1 MEKQT
6 SRTRLKVLT
15 HSFSDSLLNLL
26 PSESEEDK
34 KSYRKELFSPR
45 GIVLN
50 ALFSVV
56 IVPAGALL
64 IVALLGLV
72 PGIAHALGTLIVN
85 PVVEKF
91 LNAGLSYWMLVAIV
105 VGFVVKKIWVPAPTH
120 LLIRPEGLMSFSSQQ
135 VLSSISQQEEF
146 LGVLKSRRITVTEV
160 LMGSM
165 SGYLQKIRWNDV
177 TQVSLEQSLRNKGT
191 HLICFNT
198 QNGKKVKLRIGDVLG
213 QEAKSRLLHAINEYA
228 PQAQCDQE
236 VYDLLESKAE
246 GDYTDIWFSA
256 LSAPPSR
263 ERVSPLTDGVS
274 INEKRYKVISQMG
287 SGGQGTTYIA
297 VDSQSPT
304 KETIVLKEY
313 ILPIYV
319 SRRAKKEAIENLEHE
334 VRLLQK
340 LTSPHVVKV
349 KDFFIEDQRGYVVL
363 EHIRG
368 TNLKDLVELSGPLP
382 EEKVH
387 KILFDMCRI
396 LDYLHSQNPAV
407 IHRDFTPDNLI
418 FDENGRVKLI
428 DFNIAEQQAE
438 NSLSANVA
446 GKRAYMPPEQYKG
459 KVLPQSDLYAL
470 GATTYFLLT
479 GLEPEPLS
487 CSHPREVKSDVSEK
501 LDELVA
507 RCTKLSLDTRIL
519 SAKDIML
526 ELETI
531 SHL

>member
-6 SRTRLKVLT
+6 SRTRLNVLT
-15 HSFSDSLLNLL
+15 NSFSDSMLPLL
-26 PSESEEDK
+26 PSESEENK
-34 KSYRKELFSPR
+34 KKYRNELFSPR
-45 GIVLN
+45 GMILNVLY
-50 ALFSVV
+50 SVV

-72 PGIAHALGTLIVN
+72 PGISHAIGTLIAN

-91 LNAGLSYWMLVAIV
+91 LNALLSYWMLFALGI
-105 VGFVVKKIWVPAPTH
+105 GFIVKKIWGPAPTH

-135 VLSSISQQEEF
+135 AVSSLAQQEEF
-146 LGVLKSRRITVTEV
+146 LGILKSRGTTATEV
-160 LMGSM
+160 LMGGV
-165 SGYLQKIRWNDV
+165 SGYLQKFRWVDV
-177 TQVSLEQSLRNKGT
+177 TQVSLEQSLRHKGA
-191 HLICFNT
+191 HLICFNL

-228 PQAQCDQE
+228 PQAHCDQE

-263 ERVSPLTDGVS
+263 ERVSPLIDGVS
-274 INEKRYKVISQMG
+274 INENRYKVISQMG

-297 VDSQSPT
+297 VDSQSPAQ
-304 KETIVLKEY
+304 ETVVLKEY
-313 ILPIYV
+313 ILPIHV

-334 VRLLQK
+334 VKLLQK
-340 LTSPHVVKV
+340 LTSLHVVQV
-349 KDFFIEDQRGYVVL
+349 KDFFVEDQRGYVVL
-363 EHIRG
+363 EHIKG
-368 TNLKDLVELSGPLP
+368 TNLQKLVELSGPLS
-382 EEKVH
+382 EEKVL
-387 KILFDMCRI
+387 KILLDMCKI
-396 LDYLHSQNPAV
+396 LDYLHSQNPPV

-446 GKRAYMPPEQYKG
+446 GKRAYMPPEQYRG

-487 CSHPREVKSDVSEK
+487 SSHPREISIEVSEK
-501 LDELVA
+501 LDDLVA

-526 ELETI
+526 QLETI
-531 SHL
+531 SHS